1 MEIPKTQD
9 EYIAYLKKKA
19 KCLEMDYAKILE
31 SRAWLKAWLKYQA
44 GLIRQ
49 KQLTEGE

>member
-19 KCLEMDYAKILE
+19 KCLEMDYVEMLE
-31 SRAWLKAWLKYQA
+31 RRAWLKYQA
-44 GLIRQ
+44 GLIREQ